1 MPDLIKTAMPA
12 KAADEI
18 AAAITQQVAAI
29 KPFSVNL
36 TDDAKKGSR
45 TMAEGREGYARQVSK
60 IATANI
66 DSLAREN
73 DPKVLEDKLIYDS
86 QLETIRQLL
95 LTSLEMV
102 QETQLANGIDI
113 MKMVD
118 AFVDN
123 LQTSR
128 SRNGSLDAAMK
139 DVDEY
144 NKRFSNP
151 GNTTPKATE

>member
-1 MPDLIKTAMPA
+1 MPELIKTLMPA
-12 KAADEI
+12 KTAEEI
-18 AAAITQQVAAI
+18 AAAIAQQVATI

-36 TDDAKKGSR
+36 TDEVKRGSR

-73 DPKVLEDKLIYDS
+73 DPKELEDKLIYDS
-86 QLETIRQLL
+86 QLETIRQIL
-95 LTSLEMV
+95 LTGLEMIV
-102 QETQLANGIDI
+102 ETQLANGIDI

-128 SRNGSLDAAMK
+128 SRNGALDAAMK

-144 NKRFSNP
+144 NKRFGSP
-151 GNTTPKATE
+151 GSTTPKATE